1 MKYLGNFHNNF
12 SNAVGSQDKSLQQD
26 ILLDKYAVL
35 IKQYPSQVAE
45 ALKKADVHVASNP
58 TTVELVD
65 KVAHNI
71 HTNPEFQHNISVLV
85 TKDTA
90 NEISPD
96 FASTYYF
103 KMMGESYSNTSD
115 IDKDTDAL
123 NKFIQGVK
131 DVVKKGGS
139 TGGSTT
145 TSTTRKSSTK
155 SSGGGGGGDAAGI
168 ITAVSGLTSSI
179 FNYSAANKG
188 LQASEANARAS
199 MYEKIFGQQK
209 SKSWVL
215 PAVIIGGILIIG
227 GIVAYVTLRKK

>member
-45 ALKKADVHVASNP
+45 ALKKSDVHVSRNP

-71 HTNPEFQHNISVLV
+71 HTNPEFQQNISVLV

-103 KMMGESYSNTSD
+103 KMMGESYSNTAD
-115 IDKDTDAL
+115 
-123 NKFIQGVK
+123 
-131 DVVKKGGS
+131 
-139 TGGSTT
+139 
-145 TSTTRKSSTK
+145 TK
-155 SSGGGGGGDAAGI
+155 SSGGGKGGDAAGI

-188 LQASEANARAS
+188 LKASEANARAS

-215 PAVIIGGILIIG
+215 PTVIIGGILIIG

>member
-45 ALKKADVHVASNP
+45 ALKKADVHIASNP

-71 HTNPEFQHNISVLV
+71 HTNPKFQHNISVLV

-103 KMMGESYSNTSD
+103 KMMGENYSNAETEGLEDLMKGLTS
-115 IDKDTDAL
+115 
-123 NKFIQGVK
+123 G
-131 DVVKKGGS
+131 GGS
-139 TGGSTT
+139 T
-145 TSTTRKSSTK
+145 KSSTK
-155 SSGGGGGGDAAGI
+155 SSGGGGGGGDAAGI
-168 ITAVSGLTSSI
+168 VTAVAGLTSSI

-215 PAVIIGGILIIG
+215 PTVIIGGILIIG

>member
-45 ALKKADVHVASNP
+45 ALKKSDVHVSRNP

-71 HTNPEFQHNISVLV
+71 HTNPEFQQNISVLV

-103 KMMGESYSNTSD
+103 KMMGENYSNAGTEELGD
-115 IDKDTDAL
+115 
-123 NKFIQGVK
+123 FM
-131 DVVKKGGS
+131 KGISSGASS
-139 TGGSTT
+139 T
-145 TSTTRKSSTK
+145 KSSTK
-155 SSGGGGGGDAAGI
+155 SSGGGKGGDAAGI

-188 LQASEANARAS
+188 LKASEANARAS

-215 PAVIIGGILIIG
+215 PTVIIGGILIIG